1 MYYWVGFRKMK
12 IEINR
17 YEIDQIQYGLIQ
29 DYRNRY
35 TQIDREIDRW
45 TIDREID
52 MKLVYQKY
60 LRKQIDVAA

>member
-1 MYYWVGFRKMK
+1 MK
-12 IEINR
+12 IEIDR
-17 YEIDQIQYGLIQ
+17 YKIDQIQYGLIQ

>member
-1 MYYWVGFRKMK
+1 MK
-12 IEINR
+12 IEIDR
-17 YEIDQIQYGLIQ
+17 YKIDQIQYGLIQ
-29 DYRNRY
+29 DYRY